1 MASRIIK
8 IKHILVSPTQ
18 YDWSKVAADITKG
31 CYTSYEKAKA
41 IYVWLADT
49 ISYDTSYSIHD
60 ADTAWKKKKGVC
72 QAYCELFYRIGVAC
86 GLDVRI
92 VTGHGRG
99 RANVGRV
106 LEDHCWIVVN
116 RNSVMLQQ
124 SFPEAI
130 IYEKGQEY
138 TLNDFVATKGLS
150 ARSAIMIE
158 PTWGAGIIEN
168 GRFIKSNHDMSWF
181 DVDPCWMIFTHYP
194 KNPVDQ
200 LLGEYPF
207 SPSDYKQLPYL
218 HPSYSEYGFDP
229 KDLLSYF
236 IHTGS
241 SDFPKIYPSFG
252 KYVEFIDIPI
262 LSVLSKGEVY
272 EFLLAKKRNCSL
284 AISIGDKFYLEHDT
298 SVWQISR
305 NRCKATIK
313 LNKTGIMTLSIKDEN
328 SDNKYNVIIE
338 YKIKM

>member
-1 MASRIIK
+1 MVSRITK
-8 IKHILVSPTQ
+8 IKQILVSPTQ
-18 YDWSKVAADITKG
+18 YDWSMVAADITKG

-72 QAYCELFYRIGVAC
+72 QAYCELFYRIGIAC

-99 RANVGRV
+99 HANVGRV

-116 RNSVMLQQ
+116 RNSVMSQHA
-124 SFPEAI
+124 FPEAI
-130 IYEKGQEY
+130 IYEKDQEY
-138 TLNDFVATKGLS
+138 ILNEFVATNGLT
-150 ARSAIMIE
+150 ARNAIMIE
-158 PTWGAGIIEN
+158 PTWGAGVVED
-168 GRFIKSNHDMSWF
+168 GRFIKSDHDMSWF

-194 KNPVDQ
+194 KNPADQ

-207 SPSDYKQLPYL
+207 SSSDYKQLPYL
-218 HPSYSEYGFDP
+218 HPSYAEYGFDA

-236 IHTGS
+236 INTGS
-241 SDFPKIYPSFG
+241 CDFPKIFPSFG

-262 LSVLSKGEVY
+262 SSMLRKGMVCEFSLVKKSK
-272 EFLLAKKRNCSL
+272 CSL
-284 AISIGDKFYLEHDT
+284 AISIESDFYLESDK
-298 SVWQISR
+298 SVWEISD
-305 NRCKATIK
+305 NRCKATI
-313 LNKTGIMTLSIKDEN
+313 LLHKTGVLNLSIKDEN
-328 SDNKYNVIIE
+328 TANKYNVLIE